1 MIDLEEVNY
10 INNLIDI
17 YGSLL
22 SLKQREYLAMSYQ
35 DNLSISEIS
44 QIEHVS
50 RAAVLDAIIK
60 GKENLIMY
68 ENKMHLLKFIQDET
82 NKNDEKINEVI
93 DRLKEALF
101 DGI

>member
-1 MIDLEEVNY
+1 MIDLEEINY
-10 INNLIDI
+10 INNLLDI

-22 SLKQREYLAMSYQ
+22 SKKQKDYLVMSYR

-44 QIEHVS
+44 EIEKVS

-60 GKENLIMY
+60 GKENLKEY
-68 ENKMHLLKFIQDET
+68 EDKMHLLKFIEEESL
-82 NKNDEKINEVI
+82 KNDEKINEVI
-93 DRLKEALF
+93 ERLKEAIF